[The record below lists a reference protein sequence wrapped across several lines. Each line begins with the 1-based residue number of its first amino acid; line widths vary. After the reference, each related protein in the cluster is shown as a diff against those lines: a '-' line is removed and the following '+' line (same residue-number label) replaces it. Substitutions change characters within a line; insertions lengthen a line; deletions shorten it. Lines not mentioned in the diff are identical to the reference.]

1 MRKRAGGPAKGFHQQ
16 PVKSVRNAVNCRTVC
31 AQEEEEERAALL
43 CQRRVSDV
51 PPRGEFGPEN
61 ICSIAGRAMRPHR
74 FLFSLSLSLSL
85 SSPRFASAVCAVNA
99 SAAAAAAPAA
109 VRRATEEGN
118 RNKSTPGPRSSRR
131 ADRAR
136 TSETRR
142 HSSSSGNSQCVFV
155 CMRVAYAAR
164 RDRENDN

>member
-1 MRKRAGGPAKGFHQQ
+1 M
-16 PVKSVRNAVNCRTVC
+16 RNAVNCRTVC

-99 SAAAAAAPAA
+99 SAAAAAAAAAA